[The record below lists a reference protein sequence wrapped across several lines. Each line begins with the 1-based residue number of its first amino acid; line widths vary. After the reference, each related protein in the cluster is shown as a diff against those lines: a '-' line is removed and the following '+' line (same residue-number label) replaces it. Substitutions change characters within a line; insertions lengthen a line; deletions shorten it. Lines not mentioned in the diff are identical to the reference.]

1 MIESVKIRN
10 DVTGNIIKLDMSE
23 ANYLIYEGSID
34 WGTVDVS
41 HNTFQYPTQIGS
53 YISSTT
59 VGSRDVSISG
69 WIIGDTLA
77 EI

>member
-41 HNTFQYPTQIGS
+41 HNTFQYP
-53 YISSTT
+53 
-59 VGSRDVSISG
+59 
-69 WIIGDTLA
+69 IILHMNEWGKVFK
-77 EI
+77 